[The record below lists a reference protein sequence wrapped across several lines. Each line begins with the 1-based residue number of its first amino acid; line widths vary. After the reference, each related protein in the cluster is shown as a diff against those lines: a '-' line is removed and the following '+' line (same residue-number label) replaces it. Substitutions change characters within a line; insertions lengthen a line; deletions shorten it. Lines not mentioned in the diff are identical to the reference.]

1 MGADREETEEE
12 LEKNERDF
20 VRNLSCPD
28 RFGSDADTETKHAFF
43 VYEFGLDE
51 DEDGDE
57 VNGPPGEK
65 QATDD
70 PSEHQGAADADV
82 VNNVLEEIIQA
93 SKKICNAH
101 HVDPEILTK
110 VLDNLKN
117 SIAAQETS
125 IPTEKRAHQER
136 KQKRKR
142 KLTK

>member
-1 MGADREETEEE
+1 
-12 LEKNERDF
+12 LII
-20 VRNLSCPD
+20 
-28 RFGSDADTETKHAFF
+28 FF
-43 VYEFGLDE
+43 CLKSIHEQ
-51 DEDGDE
+51 
-57 VNGPPGEK
+57 K

-70 PSEHQGAADADV
+70 PSEHQGATDADA

-110 VLDNLKN
+110 VSDNLKN

-136 KQKRKR
+136 KRKR
-142 KLTK
+142 KLTRHIYIHMF

>member
-1 MGADREETEEE
+1 
-12 LEKNERDF
+12 LII
-20 VRNLSCPD
+20 
-28 RFGSDADTETKHAFF
+28 FF
-43 VYEFGLDE
+43 CLKSIHEQ
-51 DEDGDE
+51 
-57 VNGPPGEK
+57 K

-70 PSEHQGAADADV
+70 PSEHQGAADADADA

-136 KQKRKR
+136 KRKR
-142 KLTK
+142 KLTRHIYIHMF

>member
-1 MGADREETEEE
+1 MMKHSHGI
-12 LEKNERDF
+12 
-20 VRNLSCPD
+20 LSCPE

-43 VYEFGLDE
+43 AYEFGLDE
-51 DEDGDE
+51 DE

-65 QATDD
+65 QATN
-70 PSEHQGAADADV
+70 ADA

-125 IPTEKRAHQER
+125 KRAHQER
-136 KQKRKR
+136 KRKR
-142 KLTK
+142 KLTETETCYT